1 MIYLEEQLQILVCV
15 DRSKISLYMP
25 KKVIIA
31 SDAQIVVDAGA
42 AVANRGGNA
51 VDAAIAATLSSMST
65 NLGIISPGASG
76 FITIWRKG
84 ENPIVI
90 DAYAE
95 MPGRGLDSV
104 KFGSGMKEAFFDYGG
119 GTSTMVGYGSV
130 ATPGIF
136 AGLGLAA
143 EKYGNLPWSEIV
155 APAQQQV
162 EKGFPLSRVA
172 AEYFSYTHQIIFG
185 WHPDSYQVIHKADGS
200 YLQLGDIVKLPQ
212 LAKSLQSIA
221 EGGVDVLYRG
231 ELGEKITTEIQAN
244 QGLLTL
250 EDLAHYRAIERSPVI
265 INFGDWEIATNPSPA
280 VGGTCLAAML
290 LLMDQRLTYL
300 YPKGR
305 SQYEW
310 NAETVRQIAEIQQAV
325 LQYRSNYLEG
335 VSEELIEPA
344 AARLLA
350 MAAKDDWQQLT
361 KSPST
366 IHISA
371 VDSDGL
377 ACSISASSGYGSG
390 VMAGGTG
397 LWLNNS
403 LGEIELHPQGLHDL
417 SPGTRLT
424 SNMAPTVCRHADG
437 SVLAIGSP
445 GASRITTAL
454 AQVLFNF
461 ISLNL
466 SLEQAISHPR
476 LHFEVFNNTPAIAF
490 EADLNVEA
498 LNLTSR
504 QFEGLSMYFGGVQAA
519 CWSPTNGLTAAAD
532 PRRTGGIAWGEN

>member
-1 MIYLEEQLQILVCV
+1 
-15 DRSKISLYMP
+15 MP
-25 KKVIIA
+25 RKVVIA

-42 AVANRGGNA
+42 AVADRGGNA
-51 VDAAIAATLSSMST
+51 VDAAIAATLTSMCT
-65 NLGIISPGASG
+65 NLGIIAPGASG
-76 FITIWRKG
+76 FITIWREG
-84 ENPIVI
+84 EEPTVI

-104 KFGSGMKEAFFDYGG
+104 KFGSGMQEAFFDYGG

-136 AGLGLAA
+136 AGLNLAA
-143 EKYGNLPWSEIV
+143 EKYGDLPWSEIV

-162 EKGFPLSRVA
+162 IKGFPLSAVTA
-172 AEYFSYTHQIIFG
+172 KYFSYTHQVIFG
-185 WHPDSYQVIHKADGS
+185 WHPDSYSAIHKADGS
-200 YLQLGDIVKLPQ
+200 HLSSSDLVRLPE
-212 LAKSLQSIA
+212 LARSLELIA
-221 EGGVDVLYRG
+221 ERGVDVLYGG
-231 ELGEKITTEIQAN
+231 ELGKKITAEIQAN

-250 EDLAHYRAIERSPVI
+250 EDLKCYRAIERSPI
-265 INFGDWEIATNPSPA
+265 TIEFGDWEIATNPAPA

-290 LLMDQRLTYL
+290 LLLD
-300 YPKGR
+300 KR
-305 SQYEW
+305 SHQEW
-310 NAETVRQIAEIQQAV
+310 NAQTVKEIAEIQQAV

-335 VSEELIEPA
+335 VSEELIEKEA
-344 AARLLA
+344 VRLLE

-390 VMAGGTG
+390 VMPGGTG

-403 LGEIELHPQGLHDL
+403 LGELELHPQGLHDL

-424 SNMAPTVCRHADG
+424 SNMAPTICRHTDG

-445 GASRITTAL
+445 GASRITTAI

-461 ISLNL
+461 ISLDL
-466 SLEQAISHPR
+466 SLERAISHPR
-476 LHFEVFNNTPAIAF
+476 LHFEVFNQSPAIAF
-490 EADLNVEA
+490 ETGLNVET
-498 LNLTSR
+498 LDLSTR
-504 QFEGLSMYFGGVQAA
+504 QFEKLSMYFGGVQAA
-519 CWSPTNGLTAAAD
+519 LWSSTNGLTAAAD